1 MASFT
6 KLALSMDTGYSLF
19 PNIYFGKEHV
29 GGYDDFT
36 FYFSIQEMKDK
47 KLAENG
53 FSTCWSNTDMEDK
66 EKIKIHE
73 SNNFRKLE

>member
-1 MASFT
+1 MRENNIEYEEISIKAMNDKMASFT

-36 FYFSIQEMKDK
+36 FYFSI
-47 KLAENG
+47 
-53 FSTCWSNTDMEDK
+53 
-66 EKIKIHE
+66 
-73 SNNFRKLE
+73 